1 MLGIKYEGQPVPLEA
16 DPTFWVA
23 TKDEIDNNAQGCGP
37 GWFGDWFVPDS
48 VWGGLSIKRA
58 CRIHDWDYYI
68 GVDKSIAD
76 KRFKK
81 NMERIILSNT
91 KWNWLKG
98 LRLHQASVYY
108 RVVSYAGDHA
118 YAVDKN
124 NREFNVV

>member
-1 MLGIKYEGQPVPLEA
+1 MLGIKYEGQSVPLQA
-16 DPTFWVA
+16 DPTFFL
-23 TKDEIDNNAQGCGP
+23 TPKEEIDKQAQGCGP

-68 GVDKSIAD
+68 GTDKDIAD
-76 KRFKK
+76 KRFKE
-81 NMERIILSNT
+81 NMERIIITNT
-91 KWNWLKG
+91 KWNWLKS

-108 RVVSYAGDHA
+108 RVVKYTGDHA

-124 NREFNVV
+124 NKDFNLI